1 VREVEDRLGEVSGLH
16 DAADLYGTFILD
28 ELADEE

>member
-1 VREVEDRLGEVSGLH
+1 VCEVEDGLGEVSGLH
-16 DAADLYGTFILD
+16 DAADLDSTFILD